1 MKIRLLFAFII
12 VAFLTSCASMFNGVV
27 LPNQCKKC
35 EVINRLTNEVL
46 FTNEGCGSENTR
58 LEEEAKIQAYDMSR
72 TGYSLCDLEVV
83 CESWR
88 KDPEATDTTE

>member
-1 MKIRLLFAFII
+1 MKFKVLIAFALLAI
-12 VAFLTSCASMFNGVV
+12 LYSCASMFNGVV

-35 EVINRLTNEVL
+35 DVINRMTNEVL
-46 FTNEGCGSENTR
+46 FSNEGCGSENTR

-72 TGYSLCDLEVV
+72 TGYNLCDLEVV

-88 KDPEATDTTE
+88 KDPEQAE